1 MSLWEIND
9 PPLSPCLQLALSPAS
24 WSWSWRHLCPA
35 WVLVLG
41 SNRRAASCLAAVI
54 TVFTSRRTKIF
65 LSGPWQFFPVY
76 CRRSPGTVT
85 CLENVNI
92 LFSTALNNGHSDERH
107 LTSDASSSSHQET
120 ATAWP
125 GNKEITSHVP
135 GPGAGAGAGLGCE
148 RCTGHRYLSR
158 ISHHHHTLYSAL
170 SIHFIYFAIW
180 QCQLCLMLYLLSH
193 ILKEWKLRKCAS
205 LLQINLIFFYS
216 AKKL

>member
-1 MSLWEIND
+1 MRNKWPTSV
-9 PPLSPCLQLALSPAS
+9 PVSAAGTFPCLL
-24 WSWSWRHLCPA
+24 
-35 WVLVLG
+35 VLVLAPPLPGLGFG
-41 SNRRAASCLAAVI
+41 SRKQQASSILPGCCYHSAV
-54 TVFTSRRTKIF
+54 FMSRRTKIF
-65 LSGPWQFFPVY
+65 LSGPWQFSPVY

-107 LTSDASSSSHQET
+107 LTSDVSSSSHQET

-135 GPGAGAGAGLGCE
+135 GPGAGAGLGCE

-180 QCQLCLMLYLLSH
+180 
-193 ILKEWKLRKCAS
+193 
-205 LLQINLIFFYS
+205 
-216 AKKL
+216 

>member
-54 TVFTSRRTKIF
+54 TGLF
-65 LSGPWQFFPVY
+65 LWAEERKYFYQVRDNFLRFIAA
-76 CRRSPGTVT
+76 VT

-135 GPGAGAGAGLGCE
+135 GPGAGAGGGLGCE

-193 ILKEWKLRKCAS
+193 ILKEWKLRKYKKGAAS
-205 LLQINLIFFYS
+205 SIF
-216 AKKL
+216 AD